1 MGRGTRPAA
10 TTEVYRPRS
19 EFEAEDDSA
28 FYAAPTRP
36 QPKKAK
42 QKQADLEVNE
52 DNYPALWELQHQ

>member
-1 MGRGTRPAA
+1 MGRGTRPDA
-10 TTEVYRPRS
+10 TADIYRPRS

-28 FYAAPTRP
+28 IYSAPSRP

-52 DNYPALWELQHQ
+52 DNYPTL